1 MRGMTW
7 VGGVLDILRQDVRYA
22 WRSVAR
28 TPSFALLVVI
38 TFTLGLGVNAATFGV
53 LDTLFLRP
61 PPGVARPRELRRIWQ
76 SLRGEGGERFFAF
89 SVSGPQYR
97 ALAEAAGPRAPMA
110 LYTRYDYRLGG
121 SSLRGL
127 KVGVAYATANYFG
140 VLGVRPALGRFPTAD
155 EDRVGSAAAVAV

>member
-28 TPSFALLVVI
+28 TPSFALLVVV

-53 LDTLFLRP
+53 LDTVFLRP
-61 PPGVARPRELRRIWQ
+61 PPGVARPGELRRIWQ
-76 SLRGEGGERFFAF
+76 DKQGSGNARYFTF

-97 ALAEAAGPRAPMA
+97 ALAEIAGPRAPM
-110 LYTRYDYRLGG
+110 
-121 SSLRGL
+121 
-127 KVGVAYATANYFG
+127 
-140 VLGVRPALGRFPTAD
+140 
-155 EDRVGSAAAVAV
+155 